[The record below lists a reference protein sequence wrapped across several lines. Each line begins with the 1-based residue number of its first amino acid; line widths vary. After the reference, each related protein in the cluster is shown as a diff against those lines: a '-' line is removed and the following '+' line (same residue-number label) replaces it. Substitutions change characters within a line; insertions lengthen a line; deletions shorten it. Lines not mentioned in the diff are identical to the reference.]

1 MKHKHAGIG
10 FQSKGAGHAQK
21 ERGVRFHRAAHIGQD
36 EQARGF
42 DAFDFPRRLHQLA
55 APGNAAAQGLAQIE
69 PLSARRHAPA
79 PGRFGLQ
86 LGGDLAR
93 QLSQGAE
100 LLRHPH
106 LAFARVQG
114 VGAAGTALGSRRAS
128 ALFVVAYRR
137 HIPRCLRCSLFA
149 AGLGG
154 GLLGRI
160 HLIVQVLHA
169 LAQVATGAGLAADF
183 HAAAHFF
190 GMPKALVHIGPQI
203 PLAVA
208 VASDC
213 TPGRLDRF
221 FFQRAQVQCRLQ
233 HGLLFG
239 HTNGQTMVTQQ
250 GRKARQ
256 ALRGRAGGWGDWVC
270 THVVALAC
278 SLLFSATPTL
288 RRPSTSWRK
297 RSGPITKRSSRVLS
311 KQPKVPKTADMSSGK
326 WLCCR

>member
-1 MKHKHAGIG
+1 M
-10 FQSKGAGHAQK
+10 
-21 ERGVRFHRAAHIGQD
+21 
-36 EQARGF
+36 
-42 DAFDFPRRLHQLA
+42 
-55 APGNAAAQGLAQIE
+55 
-69 PLSARRHAPA
+69 
-79 PGRFGLQ
+79 
-86 LGGDLAR
+86 
-93 QLSQGAE
+93 QGAQF
-100 LLRHPH
+100 LRHPH

-114 VGAAGTALGSRRAS
+114 FGAAGTTLGSGRAS
-128 ALFVVAYRR
+128 VLFVVAYRG
-137 HIPRCLRCSLFA
+137 HITC
-149 AGLGG
+149 GLGRSLCATVRVG

-190 GMPKALVHIGPQI
+190 GMPKALVHIGPQL

-221 FFQRAQVQCRLQ
+221 FFQRAQVQRRLQ
-233 HGLLFG
+233 HGLLLG

-256 ALRGRAGGWGDWVC
+256 ALRGRAGGWACVRGA
-270 THVVALAC
+270 HVATLAC
-278 SLLFSATPTL
+278 SLLFSATPTV
-288 RRPSTSWRK
+288 RRPSTNWRK